1 MLEPQT
7 CRFAV
12 TAELLRWLWILP
24 HLDIETF
31 FYFQVSAIQEEAN
44 RLQGSYAGDKAK
56 EIQTKED
63 EVVDAWKRL
72 NWRVKQRTERLHDA
86 DDLYRFLLAVQDQM
100 LWMNDMLKQILT
112 YEKAKWVSLLYH
124 SPLFWDRYWG
134 GPISHLPIFRLA
146 LLTVPDVIF
155 SFVQVFKVANRQFI
169 GFLTLSRCILSVTL
183 S

>member
-12 TAELLRWLWILP
+12 TAELLRWLRILP
-24 HLDIETF
+24 HLDIETVLN
-31 FYFQVSAIQEEAN
+31 FQVSAIQEEAN

-56 EIQTKED
+56 EIQGKED

-112 YEKAKWVSLLYH
+112 YEKAK
-124 SPLFWDRYWG
+124 
-134 GPISHLPIFRLA
+134 
-146 LLTVPDVIF
+146 
-155 SFVQVFKVANRQFI
+155 
-169 GFLTLSRCILSVTL
+169 
-183 S
+183 

>member
-1 MLEPQT
+1 MGLNSASSWY
-7 CRFAV
+7 R
-12 TAELLRWLWILP
+12 
-24 HLDIETF
+24 DF

-56 EIQTKED
+56 EIQAKED

-146 LLTVPDVIF
+146 LLTVPE
-155 SFVQVFKVANRQFI
+155 SYLQFRPSI
-169 GFLTLSRCILSVTL
+169 
-183 S
+183 

>member
-1 MLEPQT
+1 MALNSASSWYRD
-7 CRFAV
+7 C
-12 TAELLRWLWILP
+12 
-24 HLDIETF
+24 F

-56 EIQTKED
+56 EIQAKED

-112 YEKAKWVSLLYH
+112 YEKAKWVSLKLKCGAQ
-124 SPLFWDRYWG
+124 LFLESLLVSSEWG
-134 GPISHLPIFRLA
+134 
-146 LLTVPDVIF
+146 T
-155 SFVQVFKVANRQFI
+155 
-169 GFLTLSRCILSVTL
+169 
-183 S
+183 

>member
-1 MLEPQT
+1 MLLWPNMNWGEWS
-7 CRFAV
+7 
-12 TAELLRWLWILP
+12 LLACLNLKIIVLQLLLNYFGGFEFCLILISR
-24 HLDIETF
+24 LFF

-56 EIQTKED
+56 EIQAKED

-112 YEKAKWVSLLYH
+112 YEKAK
-124 SPLFWDRYWG
+124 
-134 GPISHLPIFRLA
+134 
-146 LLTVPDVIF
+146 
-155 SFVQVFKVANRQFI
+155 
-169 GFLTLSRCILSVTL
+169 
-183 S
+183 

>member
-124 SPLFWDRYWG
+124 SQLFRDRYWG
-134 GPISHLPIFRLA
+134 RADEPSANFSPCSFNSPRCYLQFR
-146 LLTVPDVIF
+146 P
-155 SFVQVFKVANRQFI
+155 SF
-169 GFLTLSRCILSVTL
+169 
-183 S
+183 

>member
-1 MLEPQT
+1 MPAIRLEYHLKKGIAFSFLYGRYVKPGQVWHFTLAKHELGWVVPFGMLEPQT

-12 TAELLRWLWILP
+12 TAELLRWVWILP
-24 HLDIETF
+24 HLDIETVF
-31 FYFQVSAIQEEAN
+31 NFQVSAIQEEAN

-56 EIQTKED
+56 EIQAKED

-112 YEKAKWVSLLYH
+112 YEKAK
-124 SPLFWDRYWG
+124 
-134 GPISHLPIFRLA
+134 
-146 LLTVPDVIF
+146 
-155 SFVQVFKVANRQFI
+155 
-169 GFLTLSRCILSVTL
+169 
-183 S
+183 

>member
-1 MLEPQT
+1 MALNSASSWY
-7 CRFAV
+7 R
-12 TAELLRWLWILP
+12 
-24 HLDIETF
+24 DF
-31 FYFQVSAIQEEAN
+31 FYYFQVSAIQEEAN

-56 EIQTKED
+56 EIQAKED

-124 SPLFWDRYWG
+124 SRLRKWRNWRRNAARNCFWDGFWG
-134 GPISHLPIFRLA
+134 RADQPFAS
-146 LLTVPDVIF
+146 F
-155 SFVQVFKVANRQFI
+155 SPGSFNSPRK
-169 GFLTLSRCILSVTL
+169 LSSV
-183 S
+183 SS